1 MKKITLLATVLVA
14 FTMNAQVTIWEES
27 FEDYE
32 DFDITILGAY
42 QWDLDESPTYGAQDF
57 DFENEEYVGTAIVFN
72 SSAMTDADPNDPQD
86 RTIWNARTGEKG
98 LYMIAATSLLND
110 DYIITPRIDLTSVN
124 AAQFSFWAKSLTED
138 YGLERFHVLLST
150 TSSNYFDFT
159 VELSDGELQAPL
171 EYTEYSYDLSDYE
184 GQMVYLAI
192 HYVAQDSFVFQMDDF
207 LVQGNI
213 LSIEDF
219 YLNSNGVTCMC
230 PDASVGDTGVVNG
243 ITYTKRTKEQI
254 TPSNASSTCTSGITD
269 MSDLFNGIGFFDGD
283 IGSWDVSSVTN
294 MRQMFRN
301 ADAFNQPIGNWDV
314 SSVTDMRAMFNL
326 ATSFNQDI
334 SSWNVGNVTD
344 MSYMFFGTVY
354 Y

>member
-1 MKKITLLATVLVA
+1 MKKITLLAAVFVA
-14 FTMNAQVTIWEES
+14 FTMNSQVTIWEES

-32 DFDITILGAY
+32 DFDIEILGAY
-42 QWDLDESPTYGAQDF
+42 QWDLDESLTYGALNF

-72 SSAMTDADPNDPQD
+72 SSAMTDADPSDPQD

-213 LSIEDF
+213 LGIEDNLF
-219 YLNSNGVTCMC
+219 NNFNHYITNNNLVMSASSSLENIELYNLLGQEVFSKSLSNTNETINI
-230 PDASVGDTGVVNG
+230 SSLDTG
-243 ITYTKRTKEQI
+243 IYIAK
-254 TPSNASSTCTSGITD
+254 
-269 MSDLFNGIGFFDGD
+269 
-283 IGSWDVSSVTN
+283 VSIQGKSK
-294 MRQMFRN
+294 
-301 ADAFNQPIGNWDV
+301 
-314 SSVTDMRAMFNL
+314 
-326 ATSFNQDI
+326 SFKIVKN
-334 SSWNVGNVTD
+334 
-344 MSYMFFGTVY
+344 
-354 Y
+354 

>member
-1 MKKITLLATVLVA
+1 MKKITLLAAVFVA

-32 DFDITILGAY
+32 DFDIEILGAY
-42 QWDLDESPTYGAQDF
+42 QWDLDESLTYGALNF

-72 SSAMTDADPNDPQD
+72 SSAMTDADPSDPQD

-213 LSIEDF
+213 LSIEDNLF
-219 YLNSNGVTCMC
+219 NNFNHYITNNNLVMSASSSLENIQLYNLLGQEVFSKSLSNTNETINI
-230 PDASVGDTGVVNG
+230 ASLDTG
-243 ITYTKRTKEQI
+243 TYIAKVSIQG
-254 TPSNASSTCTSGITD
+254 TSK
-269 MSDLFNGIGFFDGD
+269 
-283 IGSWDVSSVTN
+283 
-294 MRQMFRN
+294 
-301 ADAFNQPIGNWDV
+301 
-314 SSVTDMRAMFNL
+314 
-326 ATSFNQDI
+326 SFKIVKN
-334 SSWNVGNVTD
+334 
-344 MSYMFFGTVY
+344 
-354 Y
+354 

>member
-1 MKKITLLATVLVA
+1 MKKITLLAAVFVA
-14 FTMNAQVTIWEES
+14 FTMNSQVTIWEEG
-27 FEDYE
+27 FEEYE
-32 DFDITILGAY
+32 DFDIEILGAY
-42 QWDLDESPTYGAQDF
+42 QWDLDESLTYGALNF

-72 SSAMTDADPNDPQD
+72 SSAMTDADPSDPQD

-171 EYTEYSYDLSDYE
+171 EYTEYSYDLSEYE

-213 LSIEDF
+213 LGIEDNLF
-219 YLNSNGVTCMC
+219 NNFNHYITNNNLVMSASSSLENIELYNLLGQEVFSKSLSNTNETINI
-230 PDASVGDTGVVNG
+230 ASLDTG
-243 ITYTKRTKEQI
+243 IYIAK
-254 TPSNASSTCTSGITD
+254 
-269 MSDLFNGIGFFDGD
+269 
-283 IGSWDVSSVTN
+283 VSIQGKSK
-294 MRQMFRN
+294 
-301 ADAFNQPIGNWDV
+301 
-314 SSVTDMRAMFNL
+314 
-326 ATSFNQDI
+326 SFKIVKN
-334 SSWNVGNVTD
+334 
-344 MSYMFFGTVY
+344 
-354 Y
+354 

>member
-1 MKKITLLATVLVA
+1 MKKITLLIAAFAA

-27 FEDYE
+27 FEDYQ
-32 DFDITILGAY
+32 DFDIAILGAY
-42 QWDLDESPTYGAQDF
+42 QWDLDESPTYGAQNF

-72 SSAMTDADPNDPQD
+72 SSVMTDADPNDPQD

-124 AAQFSFWAKSLTED
+124 AAQFSFWAKSLTD
-138 YGLERFHVLLST
+138 AYGLERFHVLLST

-159 VELSDGELQAPL
+159 VELSDGEILAPL

-213 LSIEDF
+213 LGIEDNLF
-219 YLNSNGVTCMC
+219 NNFNHYITNNNLVMSASSSLENIQLYNLLGQEVFSKSLSNTNETINI
-230 PDASVGDTGVVNG
+230 ASLDTG
-243 ITYTKRTKEQI
+243 TYIAKVSIQG
-254 TPSNASSTCTSGITD
+254 TSK
-269 MSDLFNGIGFFDGD
+269 
-283 IGSWDVSSVTN
+283 
-294 MRQMFRN
+294 
-301 ADAFNQPIGNWDV
+301 
-314 SSVTDMRAMFNL
+314 
-326 ATSFNQDI
+326 SFKIVKN
-334 SSWNVGNVTD
+334 
-344 MSYMFFGTVY
+344 
-354 Y
+354 

>member
-1 MKKITLLATVLVA
+1 MKKITLLAAVFVA
-14 FTMNAQVTIWEES
+14 FTMNSQVTIWEES

-32 DFDITILGAY
+32 DFDIEILGAY
-42 QWDLDESPTYGAQDF
+42 QWDLDESLTYGALNF

-72 SSAMTDADPNDPQD
+72 SSAMTDADPSDPQD

-171 EYTEYSYDLSDYE
+171 EYTEYSYDLSEYE

-213 LSIEDF
+213 LGIEDNLF
-219 YLNSNGVTCMC
+219 NNFNHYITNNNLVMSASSSLENIELYNLLGQEVFSKSLSNTNETINI
-230 PDASVGDTGVVNG
+230 ASLDTG
-243 ITYTKRTKEQI
+243 IYIAK
-254 TPSNASSTCTSGITD
+254 
-269 MSDLFNGIGFFDGD
+269 
-283 IGSWDVSSVTN
+283 VSIQGKSK
-294 MRQMFRN
+294 
-301 ADAFNQPIGNWDV
+301 
-314 SSVTDMRAMFNL
+314 
-326 ATSFNQDI
+326 SFKIVKN
-334 SSWNVGNVTD
+334 
-344 MSYMFFGTVY
+344 
-354 Y
+354 

>member
-1 MKKITLLATVLVA
+1 MKKITLLIAAFAA

-27 FEDYE
+27 FEDYQ
-32 DFDITILGAY
+32 DFDIAILGAY
-42 QWDLDESPTYGAQDF
+42 QWDLDESPTYGAQNF

-72 SSAMTDADPNDPQD
+72 SSVMTDADPNDPQD

-213 LSIEDF
+213 LSIEDNLF
-219 YLNSNGVTCMC
+219 NNFNHYITNNNLVMSASSSLENIQLYNLLGQEVFSKSLSNTNETINI
-230 PDASVGDTGVVNG
+230 SSLDTG
-243 ITYTKRTKEQI
+243 IYIAK
-254 TPSNASSTCTSGITD
+254 
-269 MSDLFNGIGFFDGD
+269 
-283 IGSWDVSSVTN
+283 VSIQGKSK
-294 MRQMFRN
+294 
-301 ADAFNQPIGNWDV
+301 
-314 SSVTDMRAMFNL
+314 
-326 ATSFNQDI
+326 SFKIVKN
-334 SSWNVGNVTD
+334 
-344 MSYMFFGTVY
+344 
-354 Y
+354 

>member
-1 MKKITLLATVLVA
+1 MKKITLLAAVFVA
-14 FTMNAQVTIWEES
+14 FTMNAQVTIWEEG

-32 DFDITILGAY
+32 DFDIEILGAY
-42 QWDLDESPTYGAQDF
+42 QWDLDESLTYGALNF

-72 SSAMTDADPNDPQD
+72 SSAMTDADPSDPQD

-171 EYTEYSYDLSDYE
+171 EYTEYSYDLSEYE

-213 LSIEDF
+213 LGIEDNLF
-219 YLNSNGVTCMC
+219 NNFNHYITNNNLVMSASSSLENIELYNLLGQEVFSKSLSNTNETINI
-230 PDASVGDTGVVNG
+230 SSLDTG
-243 ITYTKRTKEQI
+243 IYIAK
-254 TPSNASSTCTSGITD
+254 
-269 MSDLFNGIGFFDGD
+269 
-283 IGSWDVSSVTN
+283 VSIQGKSK
-294 MRQMFRN
+294 
-301 ADAFNQPIGNWDV
+301 
-314 SSVTDMRAMFNL
+314 
-326 ATSFNQDI
+326 SFKIVKN
-334 SSWNVGNVTD
+334 
-344 MSYMFFGTVY
+344 
-354 Y
+354 